1 MIQSNYESVEEI
13 ATKMEKASD
22 SIRGATIKSISA
34 AEKTTLNVNESSLD
48 TNKKAINL
56 MESFHEEFNRM
67 IQDIQSTAAEFE
79 RTDNEISQ
87 SMDNLIP
94 SIDFSK
100 DFNTYNKAKYRWL
113 SNELIDN
120 WEKAIIFLY
129 QMIKNLLKEKHRLFD
144 RKRGVT

>member
-22 SIRGATIKSISA
+22 SIRGATIKSISV
-34 AEKTTLNVNESSLD
+34 AEKTTLNVNESSRD

-100 DFNTYNKAKYRWL
+100 DFNTYNKAKNR
-113 SNELIDN
+113 
-120 WEKAIIFLY
+120 
-129 QMIKNLLKEKHRLFD
+129 
-144 RKRGVT
+144 

>member
-1 MIQSNYESVEEI
+1 SVEEI

-22 SIRGATIKSISA
+22 SIRGATIKSISV
-34 AEKTTLNVNESSLD
+34 AEKTTLNVNESSRD

-87 SMDNLIP
+87 SIDNQIGCNG
-94 SIDFSK
+94 FCK
-100 DFNTYNKAKYRWL
+100 DINTYKKAKNRCL

-120 WEKAIIFLY
+120 WENTIIFL
-129 QMIKNLLKEKHRLFD
+129 
-144 RKRGVT
+144 

>member
-1 MIQSNYESVEEI
+1 INFNLKEDFMIQSNYESVEEI

-34 AEKTTLNVNESSLD
+34 AEKKTLNINELSLD
-48 TNKKAINL
+48 ANKKAIN
-56 MESFHEEFNRM
+56 MMKSFHEEFNRK
-67 IQDIQSTAAEFE
+67 IEDSQSRSDEFE

-100 DFNTYNKAKYRWL
+100 DFNTYNKAKYR
-113 SNELIDN
+113 
-120 WEKAIIFLY
+120 
-129 QMIKNLLKEKHRLFD
+129 
-144 RKRGVT
+144 

>member
-1 MIQSNYESVEEI
+1 MKIYHSKINFNLKEDFMIQSNYESVEEI

-22 SIRGATIKSISA
+22 SIRGTTKSISD
-34 AEKTTLNVNESSLD
+34 AEKTTLNVNESSRD

-100 DFNTYNKAKYRWL
+100 DLNTYNKAK
-113 SNELIDN
+113 
-120 WEKAIIFLY
+120 
-129 QMIKNLLKEKHRLFD
+129 
-144 RKRGVT
+144 

>member
-1 MIQSNYESVEEI
+1 MKIYHSIINVNMKEDFMIQSNYESVEEI

-34 AEKTTLNVNESSLD
+34 TEPRTLNANDTSLY

-56 MESFHEEFNRM
+56 MEYFHDEINRM

-100 DFNTYNKAKYRWL
+100 DFNTFNKAKNR
-113 SNELIDN
+113 
-120 WEKAIIFLY
+120 
-129 QMIKNLLKEKHRLFD
+129 
-144 RKRGVT
+144 

>member
-1 MIQSNYESVEEI
+1 MKIYHSIINVNMKEDFMIQSNYESVEEI

-56 MESFHEEFNRM
+56 MEYFHDEFNRM

-87 SMDNLIP
+87 SKENQIP
-94 SIDFSK
+94 TIHYTK
-100 DFNTYNKAKYRWL
+100 DYKTFNKAKNRRLY
-113 SNELIDN
+113 NE
-120 WEKAIIFLY
+120 II
-129 QMIKNLLKEKHRLFD
+129 NN
-144 RKRGVT
+144 